1 MKTPTTTLF
10 RQAENSTKPLVD
22 LPALEH
28 DAPNSAAVK
37 APKNRSAV
45 GLRPSLDSDAYF
57 DAPSQDQE
65 APKQAKNKRSRGLDR
80 PRSFTNE
87 LRKRSLSVSLHT
99 SSCAIPDAQSVP
111 PARSRAPALIR
122 YALRRNAHGR
132 RAVDA
137 QEKCYDP
144 WDSAPKT
151 RRRRLRFR
159 H

>member
-45 GLRPSLDSDAYF
+45 GLRPSLDTDANF

-65 APKQAKNKRSRGLDR
+65 APKQLKTNAAVGLDR
-80 PRSFTNE
+80 PRSF
-87 LRKRSLSVSLHT
+87 
-99 SSCAIPDAQSVP
+99 
-111 PARSRAPALIR
+111 
-122 YALRRNAHGR
+122 RN
-132 RAVDA
+132 D
-137 QEKCYDP
+137 
-144 WDSAPKT
+144 
-151 RRRRLRFR
+151 LRFNTFNAP
-159 H
+159 HETS